1 MMGDRRGFSL
11 AELMVVVLIVSI
23 LAAIAQPKLSDV
35 LVKARAADAYADME
49 VVRVAA
55 LAFQADLH
63 VWPPD
68 ASRGVVPTGLDAF
81 LPSNFSLTKS
91 DYQLDFDN
99 WGGSPFDIGITIITS
114 DATLGLTVLDM
125 LPPPK
130 WNSGD
135 KYSWVIE

>member
-1 MMGDRRGFSL
+1 MSDRKGFTL
-11 AELMVVVLIVSI
+11 IELMIVVLIVSI

-35 LVKARAADAYADME
+35 LVKARAADAYADMQ

-55 LAFQADLH
+55 LAFQANQNA
-63 VWPPD
+63 WPPD
-68 ASRGVVPTGLDAF
+68 AARGVVPTGLGAY
-81 LPSNFSLTKS
+81 LPDDFSLVKS

-99 WGGSPFDIGITIITS
+99 WGGSPFEIGITLITS
-114 DATLGLTVLDM
+114 DATLGLNLLDI
-125 LPPPK
+125 LPAPK

>member
-1 MMGDRRGFSL
+1 MSDRRGFSL
-11 AELMVVVLIVSI
+11 VELVVVVLIVSI

-35 LVKARAADAYADME
+35 LVKARATDAYADME

-55 LAFQADLH
+55 FAFQADQH
-63 VWPPD
+63 VWPPE
-68 ASRGVVPTGLDAF
+68 ASMGVVPTGMDAY
-81 LPSNFSLTKS
+81 LPGNFNLTKS
-91 DYQLDFDN
+91 DYVLDFDN
-99 WGGSPFDIGITIITS
+99 WGGTPFMIGITIVTS
-114 DATLGLTVLDM
+114 DANLGLTLLDM

>member
-1 MMGDRRGFSL
+1 MSDRRGFTL
-11 AELMVVVLIVSI
+11 IELMVVVLIVSI

-55 LAFQADLH
+55 LAFQADQN
-63 VWPPD
+63 VWPPN
-68 ASRGVVPTGLDAF
+68 ASRGVVPTGLDEF
-81 LPSNFSLTKS
+81 LPADFSMTKS
-91 DYQLDFDN
+91 DFQLDFDN

-114 DATLGLTVLDM
+114 DAVLGLTLLDM